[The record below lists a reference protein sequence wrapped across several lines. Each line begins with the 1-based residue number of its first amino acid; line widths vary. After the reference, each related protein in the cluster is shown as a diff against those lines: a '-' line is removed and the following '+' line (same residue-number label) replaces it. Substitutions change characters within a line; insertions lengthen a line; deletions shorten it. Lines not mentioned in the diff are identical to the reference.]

1 MGTLTVVVIPGLLVA
16 MILGLRARELLT
28 WAAIPAFSVAAV
40 FLLGEAT
47 TLVGA
52 PFGWPAFVLLL
63 VVLGGVLGVVRS
75 RRSARSRI
83 PKDAELD
90 DGRTPIEPRLW
101 ERAEYGLL
109 ALGVAV
115 GGLTWFRGLRGVP
128 LIPPGGDATRHG
140 WFVARILHGQTLD
153 ISQVLSYDVSGAH
166 SSTVSYYPLAL
177 HASAALSTRLAGSD
191 VGRVLVA
198 YVVVFSAIVLPVG
211 MFVLAR
217 TLVPDRPLVAG
228 FTALVVPLM
237 MLFPYHPVSGG
248 DLPLMVA
255 MALVPVVV
263 VLLRRAMLAVQP
275 RIGLNRAFLVAL
287 APAGLAI
294 FCIIAV
300 HLSEL
305 PLIVFLALLLVLE
318 RAWRTRDVRMLS
330 AAVVRGLAVGVFA
343 IVLLAPTVVS
353 LGHGVSERVSVN
365 LFVAENP
372 ANWESSLGAM
382 LQLHWAAGAGTLP
395 TVRQGFLSLLAVVG
409 AALCLMWRRPAWVTG
424 WLGVVLLTLFASAS
438 TNALAHE
445 LTTPW
450 YHLDG
455 RIVVNLAY
463 FVPFFVGVTLA
474 SGAVVITRMSRRS
487 WVILPASI
495 AMVAVLTPFAGL
507 HGFRANSDYV
517 RASFKPSPS
526 VFNQALIADSTLAAF
541 QWLHDNSA
549 PGDTVANTPQ
559 LDGSLWMYAQKN
571 VAPLIGNYYAGL
583 QKVPADFADRLYLVE
598 HLPSLGSDARANDLA
613 HRYHTRWVFFDTH
626 QLLVGQRVVTLDA
639 LRKNPNLTPV
649 FHKGGTWVFRVDL
662 ADPSGADEPAATTAP
677 PQTTS

>member
-1 MGTLTVVVIPGLLVA
+1 
-16 MILGLRARELLT
+16 
-28 WAAIPAFSVAAV
+28 
-40 FLLGEAT
+40 
-47 TLVGA
+47 
-52 PFGWPAFVLLL
+52 
-63 VVLGGVLGVVRS
+63 
-75 RRSARSRI
+75 
-83 PKDAELD
+83 
-90 DGRTPIEPRLW
+90 
-101 ERAEYGLL
+101 
-109 ALGVAV
+109 
-115 GGLTWFRGLRGVP
+115 
-128 LIPPGGDATRHG
+128 
-140 WFVARILHGQTLD
+140 
-153 ISQVLSYDVSGAH
+153 
-166 SSTVSYYPLAL
+166 
-177 HASAALSTRLAGSD
+177 
-191 VGRVLVA
+191 
-198 YVVVFSAIVLPVG
+198 
-211 MFVLAR
+211 
-217 TLVPDRPLVAG
+217 
-228 FTALVVPLM
+228 M
-237 MLFPYHPVSGG
+237 MLFPYHPVWGG
-248 DLPLMVA
+248 ELPLMVA

-382 LQLHWAAGAGTLP
+382 LQLHWAAATLP

-526 VFNQALIADSTLAAF
+526 VINQALIADSTLAAF

-549 PGDTVANTPQ
+549 PGDTVANTPRI
-559 LDGSLWMYAQKN
+559 DGSLWMYAQKN
-571 VAPLIGNYYAGL
+571 VAPLIGGYNPIL
-583 QKVPADFADRLYLVE
+583 SIHEPIPADLADRLYLVE

-649 FHKGGTWVFRVDL
+649 FHKGGTWVFRVGAGRRRGALDGPVG
-662 ADPSGADEPAATTAP
+662 ATRDGTSGAVTPARVF
-677 PQTTS
+677 S